1 MSDRP
6 TLDAALAAWATTE
19 PSGAG
24 DAAALARI
32 LHHAETRATPSQT
45 PAGPDAGHRF
55 RPKPGWMLG
64 GALAASFALA
74 LLLAPQ
80 SGPSPG
86 TTAAAAPDDAGVAVA
101 GAHTVERG
109 SVTTAEADGSEN
121 AAFALLYTPTIEE
134 EYQL

>member
-1 MSDRP
+1 MTDRP

-19 PSGAG
+19 PAGAG

-32 LHHAETRATPSQT
+32 LCHAQTLATPAAA

-64 GALAASFALA
+64 GALAASFAIA
-74 LLLAPQ
+74 MLLAPRL
-80 SGPSPG
+80 G
-86 TTAAAAPDDAGVAVA
+86 TAPGVAPGDGGVVVD
-101 GAHTVERG
+101 GARNLEGGLMMPT
-109 SVTTAEADGSEN
+109 EADGSQR
-121 AAFALLYTPTIEE
+121 ASFALLYTPTVEE